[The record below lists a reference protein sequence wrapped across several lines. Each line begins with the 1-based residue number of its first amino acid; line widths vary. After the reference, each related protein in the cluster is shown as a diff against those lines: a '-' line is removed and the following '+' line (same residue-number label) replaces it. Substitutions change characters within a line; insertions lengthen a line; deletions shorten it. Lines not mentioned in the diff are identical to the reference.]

1 MRDFGT
7 LEMVV
12 LSNFPPPTEGIR
24 HQQPATIAHVNNR
37 EIGKGTLFITESR
50 LSWVNNSTGQGFSLE
65 YPHIALHAVSRD
77 LQSHPQECLYI
88 MLDSHIDAEGE
99 NQPEENA
106 DDDNSNPEMTEMR
119 FIPDDKGMLDAMY
132 HAMCECQALH
142 PDPPEAFDENE
153 DDEIFGD
160 AEEDENEDGMYNIPG
175 DVPIIINNSAFNAP
189 NGQQQLQQ
197 EEPME
202 TEAGQFEDADCEPDN

>member
-1 MRDFGT
+1 
-7 LEMVV
+7 MVV

-24 HQQPATIAHVNNR
+24 HQQPATVAHVNNR
-37 EIGKGTLFITESR
+37 DIGKGTLFITESR

-88 MLDSHIDAEGE
+88 MLDTHVDAEE

-106 DDDNSNPEMTEMR
+106 DDDSSNPEMTEMR

-142 PDPPEAFDENE
+142 PDQSENY
-153 DDEIFGD
+153 DDSSFT
-160 AEEDENEDGMYNIPG
+160 A
-175 DVPIIINNSAFNAP
+175 A

-197 EEPME
+197 DEPME